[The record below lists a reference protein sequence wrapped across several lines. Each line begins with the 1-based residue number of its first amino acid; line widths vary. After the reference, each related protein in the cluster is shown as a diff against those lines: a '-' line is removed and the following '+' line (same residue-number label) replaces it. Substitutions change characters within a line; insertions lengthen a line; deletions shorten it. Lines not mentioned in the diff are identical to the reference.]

1 METDSWM
8 CGYAKKGEEYLN
20 KYINMEITVQ
30 ERLIGKVV
38 FFEKKKVTTSW
49 LNTDKKWKKKCKHTL
64 EEWYAL
70 IKNE

>member
-8 CGYAKKGEEYLN
+8 CGYAKKGEEYPN

-38 FFEKKKVTTSW
+38 FLRKRKLQLHGLILIRNGKKNVSI
-49 LNTDKKWKKKCKHTL
+49 L
-64 EEWYAL
+64 
-70 IKNE
+70 